1 MRQPRQRVKR
11 AIIHKTDT
19 FLLGL
24 CFCWQACKRCKDCNV
39 GFCFLLTGVQ
49 RTQRL
54 QTFFLLL
61 GAPGKPKKQKNRKT
75 KQNEKQNKHK
85 NDKHNKKTKTKPEK
99 RQEPQEHHEPIGL
112 DSNQHLTNDNNQ
124 QLTTAAIVGNNN
136 CNLMANVGKCASK
149 KTAKLQQCCATF
161 TAKGNPPQT
170 TINNCSNCW
179 QQQLLIDNKCRQ
191 MYTENKMQNSSNVT
205 LHLQRLEIVKTTF
218 NSCSQCPMSANGEWQ
233 QQLLIDNKCRQMYT
247 DKNAK

>member
-1 MRQPRQRVKR
+1 M
-11 AIIHKTDT
+11 
-19 FLLGL
+19 
-24 CFCWQACKRCKDCNV
+24 
-39 GFCFLLTGVQ
+39 
-49 RTQRL
+49 

-136 CNLMANVGKCASK
+136 CNLMANVGKCASNK
-149 KTAKLQQCCATF
+149 NGKIAAMLRYIYSEGEPTA
-161 TAKGNPPQT
+161 
-170 TINNCSNCW
+170 NNN
-179 QQQLLIDNKCRQ
+179 
-191 MYTENKMQNSSNVT
+191 
-205 LHLQRLEIVKTTF
+205 
-218 NSCSQCPMSANGEWQ
+218 
-233 QQLLIDNKCRQMYT
+233 
-247 DKNAK
+247 